1 MKKILVVD
9 DTKNIRMMLTTCLEL
24 QGYEVIQGKDGV
36 EALELFK
43 NNNDLYLAF
52 LDIKMPEISGTEVL
66 RRIRAIGINT
76 PVIMMTAFATV
87 KNAVECTKLGVVA
100 YLQKPFT
107 PEKVKNVLKE
117 YEDIIIEN
125 KDEKY
130 YIELSNEFL
139 SLGKLEE
146 SIEVLKKAISLNPTN
161 ADVYVNFSRTY
172 EAYGLKDE
180 AEKFLKVYEIFK
192 R

>member
-24 QGYEVIQGKDGV
+24 QGYEVLQGKDGA

-43 NNNDLYLAF
+43 ENKDLYLAF

-87 KNAVECTKLGVVA
+87 KNAVECTKLGVVS

-107 PEKVKNVLKE
+107 PDKVKNVLKE
-117 YEDIIIEN
+117 YEEVVVAKQDEN
-125 KDEKY
+125 E
-130 YIELSNEFL
+130 YITLSNECL
-139 SLGKLEE
+139 TLGKLEE
-146 SIEVLKKAISLNPTN
+146 AVKLLKKAISLNPSN
-161 ADVYVNFSRTY
+161 PEIYKSLSKVY
-172 EAYGLKDE
+172 EAYGLTEE
-180 AEKFLKVYEIFK
+180 AQKFLKASEIFK
-192 R
+192 

>member
-24 QGYEVIQGKDGV
+24 QGYEVIQGKDGF

-43 NNNDLYLAF
+43 NNSDLYLAF

-107 PEKVKNVLKE
+107 PDKVKTVLRE
-117 YEDIIIEN
+117 YEDVIAAN
-125 KDEKY
+125 KDDKY
-130 YIELSNEFL
+130 YIQLSNEFL

-146 SIEVLKKAISLNPTN
+146 SIEVLKTAISLNPRN
-161 ADVYVNFSRTY
+161 PDIYANFAKTY
-172 EAYGLKDE
+172 EAYGLRDE
-180 AEKFLKVYEIFK
+180 SEKFFKVYEIFK
-192 R
+192 G

>member
-1 MKKILVVD
+1 MRKILVVD

-24 QGYEVIQGKDGV
+24 QGYEVIQGKDGA
-36 EALELFK
+36 EALDLFK
-43 NNNDLYLAF
+43 DNNDLYLAF

-107 PEKVKNVLKE
+107 PDKVKNVLKE

-161 ADVYVNFSRTY
+161 PDVYVNFSRTY